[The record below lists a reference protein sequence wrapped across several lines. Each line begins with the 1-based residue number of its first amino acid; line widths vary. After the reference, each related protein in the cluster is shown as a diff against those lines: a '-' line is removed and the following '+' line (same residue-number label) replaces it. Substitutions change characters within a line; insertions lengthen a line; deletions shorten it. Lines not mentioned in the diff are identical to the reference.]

1 MNFPVII
8 VLIHSYY
15 IFHLRLDKGPAT
27 NYSNVMYKI
36 FRVKMLPTVKYDG
49 APKHDK
55 MCSKP
60 HSQSMGPY
68 QKEITGKTFK
78 STLFTQFVNM

>member
-1 MNFPVII
+1 
-8 VLIHSYY
+8 
-15 IFHLRLDKGPAT
+15 
-27 NYSNVMYKI
+27 MYKI
-36 FRVKMLPTVKYDG
+36 FRVKMLPTVKFDG

-68 QKEITGKTFK
+68 QKEITGETFK
-78 STLFTQFVNM
+78 FTLFLVSSNSKNGQHINTNYKI